1 MSCARCGCGIYK
13 TEEFISLNKVWHKCC
28 FTCHQC
34 NKRLDKSTA
43 KIFQGELFCEICYS
57 CVIEKLFEVI
67 SAPSLKKPTRVVS
80 SPSCASKSFDKRL
93 EECGNL
99 LKNFNPTKNEGA
111 VRAAQSCICIPSR
124 QEATKNDY
132 CLVFPIPREVANY
145 YNRSHMRDKARKA
158 SGRCC
163 PPNETQCS
171 CRPRSPPPCDCSA
184 APRPIQLRS
193 LTADSENCR
202 SCRPCCPARPQSS
215 PPLCPAYACPPLRPS
230 AGCPRCCP
238 VLESGRPRAQC
249 CEGGSPT
256 RRCKCGPKRA
266 CAGGA
271 TAERRA
277 CTCAKPKRCA
287 CDSPK
292 PCDCKM
298 AQVRAACTSCCIRCK
313 RKVYAAEK
321 VLVSCG
327 AFHTS
332 CFSCFCCNK
341 LLDVKNVFEG
351 CGEIYCKQCYNH
363 FFGIQYYG
371 FGRLAS

>member
-145 YNRSHMRDKARKA
+145 YNRSHMRDKARK
-158 SGRCC
+158 
-163 PPNETQCS
+163 
-171 CRPRSPPPCDCSA
+171 
-184 APRPIQLRS
+184 
-193 LTADSENCR
+193 
-202 SCRPCCPARPQSS
+202 
-215 PPLCPAYACPPLRPS
+215 
-230 AGCPRCCP
+230 
-238 VLESGRPRAQC
+238 C